1 MREKLGE
8 EGEGMV
14 SGGEGMQPDVDSRM
28 AAVNGVVR
36 SVATA
41 AVEHHAC
48 VKKLNLVR
56 NYSNSHQLEVD
67 SRALRI

>member
-1 MREKLGE
+1 
-8 EGEGMV
+8 
-14 SGGEGMQPDVDSRM
+14 MQPDVDSRM

-41 AVEHHAC
+41 AVEHHVC